1 MPTSHH
7 SAAVESPPATTGSA
21 IDAATTREAPTT
33 DVGGT
38 SSQRPEYSDAGVPQ
52 QPAIEPQGEVAE
64 AAVVAER
71 KPAAPASDPVRDHPA
86 EGHSAGADGE
96 AETAA
101 FDPAAF
107 DEALRQVLSSTG
119 GELLF
124 RFSEETAAGDK
135 IAAVRL
141 GDGDA
146 RMVALVILPA
156 HGAPLRVE
164 PIEESANP
172 LAPLAE
178 SYASLVDAWKAA
190 A

>member
-1 MPTSHH
+1 MP
-7 SAAVESPPATTGSA
+7 
-21 IDAATTREAPTT
+21 APIVT
-33 DVGGT
+33 
-38 SSQRPEYSDAGVPQ
+38 
-52 QPAIEPQGEVAE
+52 
-64 AAVVAER
+64 ER
-71 KPAAPASDPVRDHPA
+71 QPAAPASDAMRDRTTEGDA
-86 EGHSAGADGE
+86 EEADGE

-124 RFSEETAAGDK
+124 RFSENPGAGDK

-146 RMVALVILPA
+146 RVVVLVILPA

-164 PIEESANP
+164 PVDESANP
-172 LAPLAE
+172 FATLAR